1 MAYRVWRPVIT
12 APVKKASKKS
22 KKSKMLSAASQ
33 KRAED
38 ILKLIR
44 SRQQVNIWHG
54 FPEREPVS
62 NRPMDNDNWQR
73 FKKNFVDLYGG
84 EKVKETGMTDSEFW
98 DWFKTGKRELDK
110 VEGAKLRQL
119 LEELHS
125 NEDD

>member
-12 APVKKASKKS
+12 APVKKTSKKS
-22 KKSKMLSAASQ
+22 KKLKTVSAASQ

-38 ILKLIR
+38 ILNLIR

-62 NRPMDNDNWQR
+62 NRPMDADNWQT
-73 FKKNFVDLYGG
+73 FKKNFVEIYGG
-84 EKVKETGMTDSEFW
+84 EQVKETGMTDSEFW
-98 DWFKTGKRELDK
+98 DWFKTGKRELDDL
-110 VEGAKLRQL
+110 EGSKLRRL